1 MYDIC
6 CIGHIT
12 LDKVITPQTELH
24 MAGGTAFYFANAIR
38 TLEATFQLVTAV
50 GKTELSYVDTLRV
63 QGIAVTVLPSAHTV
77 YFENK
82 YTGNMDHRTQRVLR
96 VADPFSVEPVLAI
109 PARVYHLGPLLAHDM
124 STELIRALSKQG
136 KVSLDVQGF
145 LRKVEDQ
152 QVIPIDWEDKIEA
165 LPYISM
171 LKANEHEMEVLTGQ
185 SDPRIGARMLA
196 DWGVSEV
203 IITLGSQGSILY
215 HDNTFYD
222 IPAYVPRAVVD
233 ATGCGDTYMAGYLC
247 QRIRGASLQDA
258 GQFAAAMASLKMEAS
273 GPFTGNVT
281 DVTRVL
287 AQSEKTMPVAY
298 EKNS

>member
-6 CIGHIT
+6 CIGHMT

-38 TLEATFQLVTAV
+38 TLDTTFQLVTAV
-50 GKTELSYVDTLRV
+50 GATELPYVDTLRM
-63 QGIAVTVLPSAHTV
+63 QGISVTVLPSAHTV

-82 YTGNMDHRTQRVLR
+82 YTGNLDHRTQRVLQ
-96 VADPFSVEPVLAI
+96 VADPFAIEPVVAI
-109 PARVYHLGPLLAHDM
+109 PARIYHLGPLLAHDM

-145 LRKVEDQ
+145 LRRVEDQ
-152 QVIPIDWEDKIEA
+152 RVIPIDWTDKLEA
-165 LPYISM
+165 LQYITM

-185 SDPRIGARMLA
+185 SDPRIGAQMLA

-215 HDNTFYD
+215 HNNTFYD
-222 IPAYVPRAVVD
+222 IPAYIPSAVVD
-233 ATGCGDTYMAGYLC
+233 ATGCGDTYMAGYLS
-247 QRIRGASLQDA
+247 QRIRGASFQEA
-258 GQFAAAMASLKMEAS
+258 GEFAAAMASLKMEAP
-273 GPFTGNVT
+273 GPFTGNAS
-281 DVTRVL
+281 DIQRVL
-287 AQSEKTMPVAY
+287 MQSEQTMPI
-298 EKNS
+298 S

>member
-24 MAGGTAFYFANAIR
+24 MAGGTAFYFSNAIR
-38 TLEATFQLVTAV
+38 TLDTTFQLITAI
-50 GKTELSYVDTLRV
+50 GKTELSYVDTLRT
-63 QGIAVTVLPSAHTV
+63 QGIAVTALPSAHTV

-82 YTGNMDHRTQRVLR
+82 YTGNLDHRTQRVLQI
-96 VADPFSVEPVLAI
+96 ADAFTIDPILAV

-124 STELIRALSKQG
+124 STALIRALSKQG

-145 LRKVEDQ
+145 LRKVENQ
-152 QVIPIDWEDKIEA
+152 QVIPIDWEEKLEA

-185 SDPRIGARMLA
+185 SDPRIGAQMLS

-203 IITLGSQGSILY
+203 LITLGSQGSILY
-215 HDNTFYD
+215 HENKFYD
-222 IPAYVPRAVVD
+222 IPAYIPRAVVD
-233 ATGCGDTYMAGYLC
+233 ATGCGDTYMAGYLS
-247 QRIRGASLQDA
+247 QRIHGASLQEA
-258 GQFAAAMASLKMEAS
+258 GEFAAAMASLKLEAS
-273 GPFTGNVT
+273 GPFTGNVAAIQ
-281 DVTRVL
+281 RVL
-287 AQSEKTMPVAY
+287 MQSQQTMPAV
-298 EKNS
+298 

>member
-6 CIGHIT
+6 CIGHMT

-38 TLEATFQLVTAV
+38 TLDTTFQLVTAV
-50 GKTELSYVDTLRV
+50 GTTELPYVDTLRM
-63 QGIAVTVLPSAHTV
+63 QGISVTVLPSAYTV

-82 YTGNMDHRTQRVLR
+82 YTGNLDHRTQRVLQ
-96 VADPFSVEPVLAI
+96 VADPFAIDPVVAI
-109 PARVYHLGPLLAHDM
+109 PARIYHLGPLLAHDM

-145 LRKVEDQ
+145 LRRVEDQ
-152 QVIPIDWEDKIEA
+152 RVIPIDWTDKLEA
-165 LPYISM
+165 LPYIGM

-215 HDNTFYD
+215 HNNTFYD
-222 IPAYVPRAVVD
+222 IPAYIPSAVVD
-233 ATGCGDTYMAGYLC
+233 ATGCGDTYMAGYLS
-247 QRIRGASLQDA
+247 QRIRGASFQEA
-258 GQFAAAMASLKMEAS
+258 GEFAAAMASLKMEAP
-273 GPFTGNVT
+273 GPFTGNAS
-281 DVTRVL
+281 DIQRVL
-287 AQSEKTMPVAY
+287 MQSEQTMPI
-298 EKNS
+298 S

>member
-6 CIGHIT
+6 CIGHMT

-38 TLEATFQLVTAV
+38 TLETTFQLVTAV
-50 GKTELSYVDTLRV
+50 GKTELSYVDTLRA

-96 VADPFSVEPVLAI
+96 VADPFAVDPVLAI

-165 LPYISM
+165 LPYINM

-222 IPAYVPRAVVD
+222 VPAYVPRAVVD
-233 ATGCGDTYMAGYLC
+233 ATGCGDTYMAGYLS

-258 GQFAAAMASLKMEAS
+258 GQFAAAMASLKMEAP
-273 GPFTGNVT
+273 GPFTGSVT
-281 DVTRVL
+281 DVAHVL
-287 AQSEKTMPVAY
+287 AQSEKTMPAVF
-298 EKNS
+298 